1 MTRFSLPSNQ
11 FSGDMKAFSTRV
23 LQIGD
28 RVREIQKQAQALKNA
43 DEKVLM
49 QSAIDELLL
58 ALEELQVADEELH
71 QQNETLMMT
80 YARLEQEQQHYRS
93 LFEFAPIGYLITDM
107 HGVIQEANYAAV
119 MLLNLNSNFLI
130 KKPFAVFIADMERAY
145 FRQQLIQLHKFQEVL
160 SWQTTVKPRGKA
172 PIEVML
178 MVVKAENCAPGNAKS
193 PCLRWLI
200 YDLVERKKI
209 ELAELEQIFKA
220 TFENAGVGIAR
231 IGLQGDWL
239 HINRKIQ
246 EILGFSL
253 EELAYLSI
261 YQVLHPEEINAFK
274 QGFQKCVSDQ
284 VEQHTLENRYVRK
297 DGTVIWGQASLSL
310 VRSMGGLPRYII
322 LVLED
327 VTQHKLLQEQEKQL
341 AVQKERHHIAREL
354 HDAVTQSLFASKLL
368 ADTLPN
374 TLKEAPE
381 KMEETLQELKIL
393 NDSAVA
399 EMRLLLMELKP
410 NQLLKTRLSTN
421 LNYLISALQ
430 GRKRIKVTT
439 SIEDIEAAPKDVQ
452 IAFYRIA
459 QEAITNIVKHAKAT
473 QVHLSLK
480 STVTQLMMTIEDNG
494 VGFDVNQVN
503 TGLGIENMRER
514 AEMVHARLTIESGS
528 DGTRIAVLWLSE

>member
-1 MTRFSLPSNQ
+1 MTRSTPSSDK
-11 FSGDMKAFSTRV
+11 FSGDMKTFSTRV

-28 RVREIQKQAQALKNA
+28 RVRELQKQAQTLKNA
-43 DEKVLM
+43 GEKALI
-49 QSAIDELLL
+49 QSAIDELLV

-71 QQNETLMMT
+71 QQNETLLMT
-80 YARLEQEQQHYRS
+80 YARLEQEQQHYRT

-119 MLLNLNSNFLI
+119 MLLNLGSNFLI
-130 KKPFAVFIADMERAY
+130 KKPFAVFIPDAERAY
-145 FRQQLIQLHKFQEVL
+145 FRQQLIQLHKFEEML

-172 PIEVML
+172 PSEVML
-178 MVVKAENCAPGNAKS
+178 MVVKAENCAPDSSKS

-200 YDLVERKKI
+200 YDLAERKKI
-209 ELAELEQIFKA
+209 EAAELEQIFKA
-220 TFENAGVGIAR
+220 TFENAAVGIAR
-231 IGLQGDWL
+231 MSLQGEWL

-246 EILGFSL
+246 EILGFSF
-253 EELAYLSI
+253 EELAYHSI
-261 YQVLHPEEINAFK
+261 YQILHPEDIPKFK
-274 QGFQKCVSDQ
+274 QILQQFLLAKR
-284 VEQHTLENRYVRK
+284 EQASIESRYLRK
-297 DGTVIWGQASLSL
+297 DGMMIWGQTSVSL
-310 VRSMGGLPRYII
+310 VKSMGGLPRYVI

-341 AVQKERHHIAREL
+341 AVQEERHHIAREL

-381 KMEETLQELKIL
+381 KMEEILQELKIL

-410 NQLLKTRLSTN
+410 SQLLKTRLSTN
-421 LNYLISALQ
+421 LNYLVSALQ
-430 GRKRIKVTT
+430 GRKRIKVTI
-439 SIEDIEAAPKDVQ
+439 SVEESEIAPKEVQ

-480 STVTQLMMTIEDNG
+480 STATHLMMTIEDNG
-494 VGFDVNQVN
+494 IGFDLTRVNP
-503 TGLGIENMRER
+503 GLGIENMRER
-514 AEMVHARLTIESGS
+514 AAMVGARLTIDS
-528 DGTRIAVLWLSE
+528 DAGGTHISVLWPSE